1 MIDVDY
7 PGRFGNHLFCYA
19 FARLMA
25 EDHNEPYCMSLPDT
39 GVLHSNDAKMSQRPP
54 FAPVMIQED
63 FKNREWAIPAL
74 IPGDFVKYT
83 GYFQRWEYY
92 EGNRDRVRGF
102 FHLPETYPTDPKEV
116 CLHVRLTDYHEVGL
130 LRDPTVYAS
139 IIDKI
144 YDGKLYIVTD
154 DYKDPYLDY
163 FKKRYANV
171 SIVSNT
177 AAEDFSTL
185 MSFEKIVAS
194 NSTFSWWAAYLGV
207 SKNPYIPME
216 FGAGVGVAVDIY
228 KLGTGF

>member
-92 EGNRDRVRGF
+92 EG
-102 FHLPETYPTDPKEV
+102 
-116 CLHVRLTDYHEVGL
+116 
-130 LRDPTVYAS
+130 
-139 IIDKI
+139 
-144 YDGKLYIVTD
+144 
-154 DYKDPYLDY
+154 
-163 FKKRYANV
+163 
-171 SIVSNT
+171 
-177 AAEDFSTL
+177 
-185 MSFEKIVAS
+185 
-194 NSTFSWWAAYLGV
+194 
-207 SKNPYIPME
+207 
-216 FGAGVGVAVDIY
+216 
-228 KLGTGF
+228 